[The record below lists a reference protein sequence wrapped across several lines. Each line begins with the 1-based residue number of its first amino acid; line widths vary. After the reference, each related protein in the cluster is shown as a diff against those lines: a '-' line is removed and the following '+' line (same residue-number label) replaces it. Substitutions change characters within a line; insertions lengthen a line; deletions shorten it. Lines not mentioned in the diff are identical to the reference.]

1 MNARHR
7 RQGVSDGHRGRRIGV
22 AAAAVGVVVIAVAA
36 WFGTRGPVP
45 ATMVSVADG
54 SDPRGIAGGRFEAS
68 GVVHVP
74 GTSQLLFVDDGR
86 TREIL
91 LMELGP
97 DGSQNGAARSI
108 PLAADV
114 TDLEGITSDGRHFYV
129 VGSQSKKTGYDGDG
143 LVRFTFD
150 PSTGRADGV
159 ERIQGLM
166 AWLATNVA
174 ELRGTETRVGDEV
187 LNIEGLAWDPK
198 RRRLLLGFRAP
209 VVDGAALIVPIRL
222 IDSTASFS
230 RENLRVD
237 GSTIRVD
244 LDGAGIRGLEYDQ
257 HAAAFRIITG
267 AGANEENREFRVV
280 EWNGD
285 SGAGLRDILSYDRR
299 LKPEGITRL
308 TLAGRPVSVVV
319 FDVGSFVVVD

>member
-1 MNARHR
+1 
-7 RQGVSDGHRGRRIGV
+7 
-22 AAAAVGVVVIAVAA
+22 
-36 WFGTRGPVP
+36 
-45 ATMVSVADG
+45 
-54 SDPRGIAGGRFEAS
+54 
-68 GVVHVP
+68 
-74 GTSQLLFVDDGR
+74 
-86 TREIL
+86 
-91 LMELGP
+91 
-97 DGSQNGAARSI
+97 
-108 PLAADV
+108 
-114 TDLEGITSDGRHFYV
+114 V

-159 ERIQGLM
+159 ERIQGLK

-174 ELRGTETRVGDEV
+174 ELRGTETRVGDDV